1 LRTSILENLPKLSPP
16 IFKSSLLPSPP
27 IATAVYAPDHVEL
40 YLNRNTSR
48 RGVSRCVHYNEADG
62 HGSVTVSQRYVHP
75 SLESMERAFER
86 LEALN
91 TARREEAR
99 KKRRERSAGP

>member
-1 LRTSILENLPKLSPP
+1 M
-16 IFKSSLLPSPP
+16 
-27 IATAVYAPDHVEL
+27 
-40 YLNRNTSR
+40 
-48 RGVSRCVHYNEADG
+48 
-62 HGSVTVSQRYVHP
+62 TVSQRYVHP

-99 KKRRERSAGP
+99 KKRENEVRALSSAG

>member
-1 LRTSILENLPKLSPP
+1 MDL
-16 IFKSSLLPSPP
+16 
-27 IATAVYAPDHVEL
+27 
-40 YLNRNTSR
+40 
-48 RGVSRCVHYNEADG
+48 HYNEADG

-99 KKRRERSAGP
+99 KKRENEVRALSSAG